1 MILIESLYFDCV
13 FFIRQLDDRRIDA
26 ETKIVSL
33 QVSNKS
39 LGERYNLEKQLNM
52 KFKVCY

>member
-1 MILIESLYFDCV
+1 LIESLYFDCV